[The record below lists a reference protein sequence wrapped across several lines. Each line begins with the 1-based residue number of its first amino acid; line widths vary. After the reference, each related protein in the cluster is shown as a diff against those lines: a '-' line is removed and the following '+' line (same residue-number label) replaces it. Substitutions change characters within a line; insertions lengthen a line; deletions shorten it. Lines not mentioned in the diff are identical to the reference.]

1 MGLLEKLFGPNIK
14 KLKKR
19 GDIDGLVAVL
29 SHKDAYYRERAIWA
43 LEALGSRCPLQPVL
57 AALQD
62 ESKKVR
68 LTAALAV
75 LALDPPTGKK
85 HLEQM
90 IEGSDQPVEIK
101 VALAIALDYSHAGS
115 YAGRECLAMARA
127 APREGL
133 DNLVDKAM
141 FWLHIAGHGAAYS
154 AFIETLERSANPELR
169 QTASSILKRALS
181 ANSVRD
187 AHIDRIKQALE
198 AHERRRP

>member
-62 ESKKVR
+62 ESKNVR
-68 LTAALAV
+68 LNAALAV

-90 IEGSDQPVEIK
+90 IEGFDQPVEIK
-101 VALAIALDYSHAGS
+101 VALAIALDHSHAGS

-127 APREGL
+127 TPREEL
-133 DNLVDKAM
+133 IDDAM
-141 FWLHIAGHGAAYS
+141 SCLRHAGHVAGYS
-154 AFIETLERSANPELR
+154 KFLEALGRSANPELR

-181 ANSVRD
+181 ANCVRD